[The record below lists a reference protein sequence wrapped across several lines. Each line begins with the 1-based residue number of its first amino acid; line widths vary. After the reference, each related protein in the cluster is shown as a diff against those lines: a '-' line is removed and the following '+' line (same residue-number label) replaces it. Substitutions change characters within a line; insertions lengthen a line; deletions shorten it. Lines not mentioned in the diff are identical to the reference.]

1 MNASHPNASHP
12 SAPPS
17 NVGPSNANISILRAA
32 PFNPAPSNISLNAS
46 HQSTGQTNAA
56 KAANN
61 PTLNSE
67 AGLASESVKL
77 APIRAGQTVNLPL
90 PRLTNPASLSYS
102 AGSSVSQPPNLCFL
116 SPLPPSAIPAPGA
129 NSSVLQIIQP
139 PTVPAM
145 SYFPLSAAT
154 ASAVTVSAATGP
166 TSMMIPQSPQPP
178 NSKPSQTEDGPV
190 VLDITSLRCFFGVV
204 DQGVGPTSLND
215 KLFSRPNFFFPIRT
229 PTFPTL
235 YGSDS
240 FRMNESQ
247 TQAPRPSLPS
257 LSSLHPVSSRSAGC
271 ASSPATLDKGK
282 KRKRG
287 SGSMCDVEEDNSGK
301 DKDPAQ

>member
-116 SPLPPSAIPAPGA
+116 SPLPPSAIPALGTTSGP
-129 NSSVLQIIQP
+129 QIVRS

-145 SYFPLSAAT
+145 NYFAPCAA
-154 ASAVTVSAATGP
+154 TVSAATSF
-166 TSMMIPQSPQPP
+166 TSTMIPQASQAPQAS
-178 NSKPSQTEDGPV
+178 NQASSQTEDGPV